1 MTVPTR
7 ESRREN
13 PSWAEWVSEDP
24 TRSQW
29 YVDRIRAMAARGDD
43 LGGEARLVNALV
55 TPGSRILDAGCGP
68 GRVAAALSA
77 LGHDVVG
84 VDLDPVLIAAAR
96 EDHPSLRFEVVDLAR
111 LSLDDLDVTPLDAIV
126 CAGNVMPFMPD
137 DARRD
142 GLAAMRQ
149 CVRDGGRL
157 AVGFGAGRGYTFEQF
172 FDDADAVGWRLDAR
186 FSTWEMHSPAHDD
199 GFVVAVF
206 TAVAPR

>member
-1 MTVPTR
+1 M
-7 ESRREN
+7 
-13 PSWAEWVSEDP
+13 
-24 TRSQW
+24 
-29 YVDRIRAMAARGDD
+29 
-43 LGGEARLVNALV
+43 
-55 TPGSRILDAGCGP
+55 
-68 GRVAAALSA
+68 AAALSA

-172 FDDADAVGWRLDAR
+172 FDDADAVGWRLEAR

>member
-1 MTVPTR
+1 MTDQAH

-24 TRSQW
+24 ARSQW

-111 LSLDDLDVTPLDAIV
+111 LSLDELGVAPFDAIV

-137 DARRD
+137 DARRA
-142 GLAAMRQ
+142 GLAAMRR

-157 AVGFGAGRGYTFEQF
+157 AVGFGAGRGYAFEQF
-172 FDDADAVGWRLDAR
+172 FGDADTAGWRLDAR

-206 TAVAPR
+206 TAAASM